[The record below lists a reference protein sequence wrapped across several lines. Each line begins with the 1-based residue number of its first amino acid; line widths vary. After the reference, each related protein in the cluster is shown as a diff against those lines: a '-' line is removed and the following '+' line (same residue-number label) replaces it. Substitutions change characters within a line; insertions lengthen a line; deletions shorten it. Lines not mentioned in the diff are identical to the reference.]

1 MGKKASNILKGE
13 IVSSIFYI
21 AFGLCLVLIP
31 EQTVNLI
38 CKVIFGVVMIS
49 TGLYHIYIYTR
60 EKENATIL
68 DLFSGVI
75 ALVLGGFLFMTPQ
88 IVIKI
93 LPYLLSAFVLVDS
106 IWTLKGSRKLKK
118 LGNSAWKVLLGGSL
132 IFIVLGLVMM
142 FYPFSMV
149 KYTVIF
155 SGCVFLANGIG
166 DIIFLIILHLGIKK
180 GMIILPEE
188 QQETDKMNTN
198 QEKAEQKETE
208 DLKTEMEKPKKKAF
222 FRKRNKNT
230 DDVSE
235 QKELENKFTNEQ
247 QPGMASDMEWAAAET
262 DSIVQK
268 NTADTADT
276 DDASCNRE
284 ESIKDR
290 WETEGEN
297 LVSPAREIK
306 EMQEKSSLLWH
317 DEEPLE
323 EWKD

>member
-1 MGKKASNILKGE
+1 MGKKAANILKGE
-13 IVSSIFYI
+13 IVSSFFYI

-38 CKVIFGVVMIS
+38 CKVIFGVVMIG

-60 EKENATIL
+60 EKKNATIL

-132 IFIVLGLVMM
+132 IFIAMGLVMM

-155 SGCVFLANGIG
+155 YGCVFLANGIG

-180 GMIILPEE
+180 GMIISSEE
-188 QQETDKMNTN
+188 QQET
-198 QEKAEQKETE
+198 
-208 DLKTEMEKPKKKAF
+208 
-222 FRKRNKNT
+222 NKNT

-235 QKELENKFTNEQ
+235 QKETETKSANEQ
-247 QPGMASDMEWAAAET
+247 LQPGMASDMKWAAAET

-268 NTADTADT
+268 NTVETADT

>member
-1 MGKKASNILKGE
+1 MGKKAADILKGE

-118 LGNSAWKVLLGGSL
+118 LGNSAWKVLLIGSL
-132 IFIVLGLVMM
+132 IFIVLGFVMM

-166 DIIFLIILHLGIKK
+166 DIIFLILLHLGIKK
-180 GMIILPEE
+180 GAIIPSDE
-188 QQETDKMNTN
+188 QQEAEKDHGVDEDNRKKGFFCKKNKTKADVNISEEKTEICLGNEQADSDSADIIGTDRTDYPEAEENPDVKVNPDMKENTIS
-198 QEKAEQKETE
+198 QVLSESKDTE
-208 DLKTEMEKPKKKAF
+208 DEA
-222 FRKRNKNT
+222 
-230 DDVSE
+230 
-235 QKELENKFTNEQ
+235 
-247 QPGMASDMEWAAAET
+247 
-262 DSIVQK
+262 
-268 NTADTADT
+268 
-276 DDASCNRE
+276 
-284 ESIKDR
+284 
-290 WETEGEN
+290 

-306 EMQEKSSLLWH
+306 EMEEQHSLLWK
-317 DEEPLE
+317 DDEPLE